1 MSKKYEELGITDAFI
16 FAKVMSN
23 KEICKPVLEQILN
36 IKIRDIEYLDY
47 EETIQIAP
55 GSKSIRL
62 DIYVEDDK
70 NTVFNLE
77 MQMTNYEELPKRSR
91 YYQDII
97 DLKLIEKGQSYD
109 ILKTS
114 YVIFICTFDFFE
126 KNRSIYEFENICVD
140 DSDIKLNDGTHKIF
154 LNTKG
159 NRDGIS
165 EELQMLLDYF
175 DGREPESQ
183 LAKDIDRKVFE
194 ARNNKQWRREYM
206 SYQMEL
212 DKQFRNGREEERRNI
227 NKLNKALLSEKKYEE
242 LEKSTSDEE
251 YQRELMKKYKIIE

>member
-1 MSKKYEELGITDAFI
+1 
-16 FAKVMSN
+16 
-23 KEICKPVLEQILN
+23 
-36 IKIRDIEYLDY
+36 
-47 EETIQIAP
+47 
-55 GSKSIRL
+55 
-62 DIYVEDDK
+62 
-70 NTVFNLE
+70 
-77 MQMTNYEELPKRSR
+77 MQTTKYEELPKRSR

-97 DLKLIEKGQSYD
+97 DLNLIEKGEAYD
-109 ILKTS
+109 ILNTS

-126 KNRSIYEFENICVD
+126 SNKSMYEFENIC
-140 DSDIKLNDGTHKIF
+140 INRPELKLNDGTHKIF

-159 NRDGIS
+159 DRSGIS
-165 EELQMLLDYF
+165 KELKLLLDYF
-175 DGREPESQ
+175 DGKEPESK
-183 LAKDIDRKVFE
+183 LAKKIDQKVFE
-194 ARNNKQWRREYM
+194 AKRNDQWRREYM